1 MEAHIPPGFSSLNAA
16 LHLIQYVRS
25 AMAIDRSDSQRDT
38 ETERERERERMG
50 RGVTAVQCIVF
61 RARWRVERQCVEG
74 EGRET
79 ASYSRTSSTGSSVPS
94 HEATHNTYTDRQ
106 THTYTQTQKHTRRQ
120 TGNDSETMAVSTEQ
134 LASAR
139 QQRQRRY

>member
-1 MEAHIPPGFSSLNAA
+1 MDADIPPGISSLNPA

-38 ETERERERERMG
+38 ETERERERERENG
-50 RGVTAVQCIVF
+50 TRCHRGTVHCFPCMVESGEAVCGGGGARNS
-61 RARWRVERQCVEG
+61 RA
-74 EGRET
+74 
-79 ASYSRTSSTGSSVPS
+79 SSTGSSVPR
-94 HEATHNTYTDRQ
+94 HDPTHNTYTDRQ

-120 TGNDSETMAVSTEQ
+120 TGNDSETTAVSTEQ